1 MAGLRRRTVLR
12 AGALAA
18 IAGVTGCTSVART
31 AGLGDFV
38 RIAVSWSATE
48 LAAFRNVLGGRGLD
62 DVDLIPF
69 GDDID
74 AALGVRTTGR
84 PNLVALPRP
93 GLVAGNLANLEPL
106 PDDLWHPSY
115 DRIASQ

>member
-1 MAGLRRRTVLR
+1 MTGVRRRTVLR

-18 IAGVTGCTSVART
+18 VGGATGCASVART
-31 AGLGDFV
+31 VGLGVFV

-48 LAAFRNVLGGRGLD
+48 LAAFRNVLAGRGAD

-74 AALGVRTTGR
+74 AALGVRTAGR
-84 PNLVALPRP
+84 PGLVALPRP
-93 GLVAGNLANLEPL
+93 GLVPGNLTHLEPL
-106 PDDLWHPSY
+106 PD
-115 DRIASQ
+115 